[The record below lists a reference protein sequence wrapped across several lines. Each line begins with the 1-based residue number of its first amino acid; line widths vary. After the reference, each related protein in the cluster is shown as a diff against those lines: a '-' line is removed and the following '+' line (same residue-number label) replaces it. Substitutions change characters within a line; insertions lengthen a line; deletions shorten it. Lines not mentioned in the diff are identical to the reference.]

1 MKTGE
6 LAFLL
11 GISDQTIVSW
21 TNLPDVQKFL
31 SPEATGAGGN
41 IQRIF
46 TESDVVVLNSIRSLR
61 AKGRPDWKDVIA
73 TLEQGWRDRNFP
85 QHAAA
90 RDVRTV
96 PVPQAM
102 QAAELAAMTRER
114 DSALAQLDDLR
125 QQINEARQE
134 TNRVREMLG
143 NKIEKLLREVGKLEG
158 MIEILRE
165 QQQNKAD

>member
-1 MKTGE
+1 MRTGE

-21 TNLPDVQKFL
+21 TNHPGVRKFL
-31 SPEATGAGGN
+31 SPEAIGAAGN

-46 TESDVVVLNSIRSLR
+46 TESDVIVLNSIRSLR
-61 AKGRPDWKDVIA
+61 AKGRPDWNDVIA

-85 QHAAA
+85 QHAAS

-114 DSALAQLDDLR
+114 DAALAQLDDLR
-125 QQINEARQE
+125 QQVIEARQE
-134 TNRVREMLG
+134 TERVRETLTI
-143 NKIEKLLREVGKLEG
+143 KIEKLLREIGKLEG